1 MTQLKELELSF
12 PDGCT
17 DVFAIVFKQVK
28 LILPTIQTLCLS
40 PGCYV
45 AVETCPNV
53 RRISLMGPRWDRL
66 NDGGHSEKLIEAA
79 AKSRMLTQFGIT
91 AEWSFDFTGGVFTSA
106 NPCRVLT
113 PPAVCSPARSFTTYK
128 VALP

>member
-1 MTQLKELELSF
+1 MTQLKKLELSF

-17 DVFAIVFKQVK
+17 DVFAIIFKHLK

-40 PGCYV
+40 PGCYF

-53 RRISLMGPRWDRL
+53 RRISSKGHRL
-66 NDGGHSEKLIEAA
+66 NFNDGAHTERLIEAA
-79 AKSRMLTQFGIT
+79 AKSPMLTQFGMT
-91 AEWSFDFTGGVFTSA
+91 AERNVDFTGGLFTSA
-106 NPCRVLT
+106 NPRRVLT
-113 PPAVCSPARSFTTYK
+113 SPAACSPARSFTTTK